1 MRYKTALGPSVVG
14 RTGVDSPRAET
25 TGVRTPRAA
34 AARGAARVDSSGG
47 GGTRRAGGGARRLRF
62 LPRLQRRR
70 RPGMAFMEKPPAGK
84 VLLDDTVPLTAA
96 VEASQSLQS
105 HTVRGPAG
113 AGGRGRG
120 RGPGSGRT
128 AQPGAGTGAGQVW
141 FPAARSCSAAA
152 RAPRVCLGDPW
163 SGWRE
168 PALDTRSKH
177 RRVRFAY
184 RQSFMGL

>member
-1 MRYKTALGPSVVG
+1 MQYKTALGPSVVG
-14 RTGVDSPRAET
+14 RAGVDSPQAEP

-47 GGTRRAGGGARRLRF
+47 GGGTRRAGGGARRLRF
-62 LPRLQRRR
+62 LPRLQRQR

-141 FPAARSCSAAA
+141 DPAAPLLLSRGPGAS
-152 RAPRVCLGDPW
+152 RLPRGPLGWQEGASPRY
-163 SGWRE
+163 S
-168 PALDTRSKH
+168 
-177 RRVRFAY
+177 
-184 RQSFMGL
+184 